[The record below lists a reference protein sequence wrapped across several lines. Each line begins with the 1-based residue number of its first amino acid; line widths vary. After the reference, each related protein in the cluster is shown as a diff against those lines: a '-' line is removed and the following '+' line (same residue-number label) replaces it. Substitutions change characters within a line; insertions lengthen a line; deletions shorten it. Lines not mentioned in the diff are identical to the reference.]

1 MKSGRPG
8 ANSATLKVTVMK
20 KNTTTLT
27 RARILKALRDHDET
41 LKKYSVM
48 RIGLFGSYARGKQR
62 RGPDIDFLVEFEK
75 PTYDNFYDLI
85 VYLEKMFGRK
95 VEVLTPDGVDSIR
108 VPEVA
113 QSIRDSVVYV

>member
-1 MKSGRPG
+1 M
-8 ANSATLKVTVMK
+8 ATIRK
-20 KNTTTLT
+20 KKPSLT
-27 RARILKALRDHDET
+27 RARILKTLRDNDEA
-41 LKKYSVM
+41 LKKYSVR
-48 RIGLFGSYARGKQR
+48 RIGLFGSYARDQQK
-62 RGPDIDFLVEFEK
+62 RGSDIDFLVEFER

-85 VYLEKMFGRK
+85 VYLEKLFGRK